1 MFLKGNEKCL
11 PRLILF
17 LNWNQSV
24 SLSEAEYQER
34 EVRLIELVWKTQ
46 LFKSNDYNIL
56 IVILKLVCLK
66 GF

>member
-1 MFLKGNEKCL
+1 MFLKGNKKCL